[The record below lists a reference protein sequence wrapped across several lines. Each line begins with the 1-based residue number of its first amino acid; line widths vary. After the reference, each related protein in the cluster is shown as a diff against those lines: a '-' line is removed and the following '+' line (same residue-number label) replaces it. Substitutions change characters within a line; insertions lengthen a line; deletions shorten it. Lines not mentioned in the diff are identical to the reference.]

1 MHVFNKTIATVL
13 PFIPKPIL
21 WQFSKKY
28 IAGASIEAAI
38 SATQRLNDAGICA
51 TLDVLGE
58 DTTEKED
65 AQKATQFYHELLDV
79 IQSSGVDS
87 GVSLKP
93 TQLGLKLDKQ
103 YCYENIGSIVEK
115 AGSFGRFV
123 RIDMED
129 HTCTTET
136 LGIYYSLKKTHQ
148 NVGIVVQACLRR
160 TLDDVRR
167 LVSENGNVRLCKGV
181 YIEPE
186 EIAYRDRQEVRD
198 NFLLLLEEL
207 LKGGCYVGMATH
219 DDYLV
224 DGSHKIIEKLG
235 CEDSDYEFQMLLGVT
250 ENLRQS
256 IVDKGHKMRVYVPF
270 GEQWRA
276 YCIRRLK
283 ENPTVAGYIAKGV
296 FTFKRSAPATRHQG
310 RHNKPD
316 SKSD

>member
-1 MHVFNKTIATVL
+1 MNVFNKTIATLL

-28 IAGASIEAAI
+28 IAGASMEAAI
-38 SATQRLNDAGICA
+38 STTQSLNDARICA

-58 DTTEKED
+58 DTINRED
-65 AQKATQFYHELLDV
+65 AHKATQLYHKLLDV
-79 IQSSGVDS
+79 IQSSDVDS

-93 TQLGLKLDKQ
+93 TQLGLRLDRQ

-115 AGSFGRFV
+115 AESFGRFV

-136 LGIYYSLKKTHQ
+136 LDIYYLLKKNHQ

-167 LVSENGNVRLCKGV
+167 LVSEKGNVRLCKGV

-186 EIAYRDRQEVRD
+186 EIAYCDRQGVRD

-207 LKGGCYVGMATH
+207 LKGGCYVGIATH
-219 DDYLV
+219 DNYLV
-224 DGSHKIIEKLG
+224 DGSYKIIRKL
-235 CEDSDYEFQMLLGVT
+235 ESKNSDYEFQMLLGVT
-250 ENLRQS
+250 QNLRQS
-256 IVDKGHKMRVYVPF
+256 ILDKGDRMRVYVPF
-270 GEQWRA
+270 GEEWRA

-283 ENPTVAGYIAKGV
+283 ENPTVAGYVAKGV
-296 FTFKRSAPATRHQG
+296 FTFRRSGPATRHQG
-310 RHNKPD
+310 RYNKPD
-316 SKSD
+316 SESD

>member
-1 MHVFNKTIATVL
+1 MNVFNKTIATLL

-28 IAGASIEAAI
+28 IAGASMEAAI
-38 SATQRLNDAGICA
+38 SATKSLNDIGTCA

-58 DTTEKED
+58 DTFDKED
-65 AQKATQFYHELLDV
+65 AHKATQLYHELLGV

-103 YCYENIGSIVEK
+103 HCYDNICSIVEK
-115 AGSFGRFV
+115 AEPLGTYV

-129 HTCTTET
+129 HTCTTDT
-136 LGIYYSLKKTHQ
+136 LDIYYSLKKDYP
-148 NVGIVVQACLRR
+148 NVGIVVQACLKR
-160 TLDDVRR
+160 TLDDVKR
-167 LVSENGNVRLCKGV
+167 LISEKGNVRLCKGV

-186 EIAYRDRQEVRD
+186 EIAHRDRQEVRD

-207 LKGGCYVGMATH
+207 LKGGCYVGIATH

-224 DGSHKIIEKLG
+224 DGSYKIIESLECKK
-235 CEDSDYEFQMLLGVT
+235 SDYEFQMLLGVK
-250 ENLRQS
+250 EDLRQS
-256 IVDKGHKMRVYVPF
+256 ILDKDDKMRVYVPF
-270 GEQWRA
+270 GEEWRA

-283 ENPTVAGYIAKGV
+283 ENPTMAGYVAKGF
-296 FTFKRSAPATRHQG
+296 FTFRRKGGSAPP
-310 RHNKPD
+310 N
-316 SKSD
+316 